1 MASLEAGPITDR
13 FEVRV
18 TADTHFGWLRT
29 RLSVERTLMSYL
41 RTAVS
46 LIGFGFTIVQFF
58 ERLPNLPGSKP
69 AYLPEAP
76 YYLGLAL
83 ISCGILV
90 LLRHRI
96 GVALAVLR
104 GALQQGHRAR
114 VVAKATIRCRRIVAI
129 EFATCRSGRT
139 GGASG
144 SIVLGNAKRR
154 ELFGGI
160 AGS

>member
-1 MASLEAGPITDR
+1 VKSRALAPEEETSEMASLEAGPITDR

-83 ISCGILV
+83 ISCGILALIVSIWQFHWTIRYLWSGSFAAVAGMTNEGRQTPLYAVTIALLLVGVFALFAV
-90 LLRHRI
+90 LLRL
-96 GVALAVLR
+96 V
-104 GALQQGHRAR
+104 
-114 VVAKATIRCRRIVAI
+114 
-129 EFATCRSGRT
+129 
-139 GGASG
+139 
-144 SIVLGNAKRR
+144 
-154 ELFGGI
+154 
-160 AGS
+160 